1 MEAIMKIDINKTV
14 FDLIEEK
21 PELKDILTEIG
32 FKGLDN
38 PILLKSMGKKTSLK
52 RGANLM
58 GIENLADKIENYGYE
73 VCDSS
78 LDPEVRRRKDLIKS
92 YITRLSEGEDLEK
105 VKKDF
110 KENFQGVSSAEI
122 MDAEEELL
130 QSGIDKDE
138 VRKLCDVHSA
148 LFHGMTNK
156 EKSEKESEDPF
167 ISYMEK
173 ENEKIKEIIK
183 RAKEDKDY
191 DKLMAIG
198 SHYKKKG
205 DLIYP
210 LLKVKYNKPGPSDV
224 MWAVDIEI
232 AKAIRKA
239 MKKKDEKALEE
250 AIQRAEEMTY
260 KEDNILY
267 PLLEENV
274 KGEDLALLHKD
285 LKDYDH
291 SLISYEEIED
301 EDKKSIEEDG
311 FVTFKKGK
319 LRYDQIEAIFD
330 TMDLELTFVDDKDIN
345 TYFNDHE
352 GSKAFKRPES
362 ALGRPVYSCHP
373 PKAEPI
379 VRGLIKDFKEG
390 KRDEFRLVRPVGGK
404 DTAITYYA
412 VRDKEGNYKGVLE
425 VVQDLSFYKD
435 YLTK

>member
-1 MEAIMKIDINKTV
+1 MKVDINKTV

-78 LDPEVRRRKDLIKS
+78 LDPEVIRRKELIKS
-92 YITRLSEGEDLEK
+92 YISRLSEGEDLER
-105 VKKDF
+105 VRKDF
-110 KENFQGVSSAEI
+110 KENFQGVSSSEI

-130 QSGIDKDE
+130 QAGIDKDE
-138 VRKLCDVHSA
+138 VRRLCDVHSA
-148 LFHGMTNK
+148 LFHGMTHK
-156 EKSEKESEDPF
+156 EKSKEESEDPF
-167 ISYMEK
+167 ISYMER

-183 RAKEDKDY
+183 KAKEDKDY
-191 DKLMAIG
+191 EKLMSIG

-239 MKKKDEKALEE
+239 IKKKDEKALNE

-260 KEDNILY
+260 KEDNILF

-274 KGEDLALLHKD
+274 KGEDLALLYKD

-319 LRYDQIEAIFD
+319 LSYDQIEAIFD

-352 GSKAFKRPES
+352 
-362 ALGRPVYSCHP
+362 
-373 PKAEPI
+373 
-379 VRGLIKDFKEG
+379 
-390 KRDEFRLVRPVGGK
+390 
-404 DTAITYYA
+404 
-412 VRDKEGNYKGVLE
+412 
-425 VVQDLSFYKD
+425 
-435 YLTK
+435 